1 MKRVA
6 FAVPTLL
13 IAFVLLHAATITSS
27 RISGLGRGEGL
38 NRSGQ
43 IVEQSVGGE
52 ATSTWIYSNGERT
65 PVRVPGS
72 ESTVGFGIDDTGR
85 VVGYYT
91 ESRTGHQHGF
101 LYSQGSFSPIEVAD
115 SFATF
120 PRGINNSGQ
129 VAGYIY
135 RSAGTAGFI
144 YDGGTYKLVR
154 VPGANSTFLLGINN
168 LGDTVGYYSDATRPH
183 GVLYDRS
190 GTLKVIDVPGSRS
203 TTLNGIDSQGTIAGT
218 FIDAR
223 QHEHAFSYT
232 TSGVFTTIDAPG
244 AAGKLGTVAR
254 SINDLGQILIQGSD
268 HFLVNVAP

>member
-1 MKRVA
+1 LGCA
-6 FAVPTLL
+6 LTQTIFAQVNPIQLENLQTGTANWTL
-13 IAFVLLHAATITSS
+13 ASPATNHEIEGYADLTSVN
-27 RISGLGRGEGL
+27 LG
-38 NRSGQ
+38 
-43 IVEQSVGGE
+43 
-52 ATSTWIYSNGERT
+52 
-65 PVRVPGS
+65 
-72 ESTVGFGIDDTGR
+72 

-101 LYSQGSFSPIEVAD
+101 LYSQGSFSPIEVTD

-135 RSAGTAGFI
+135 SSAGTAGFI
-144 YDGGTYKLVR
+144 YTGGTYKLVR
-154 VPGANSTFLLGINN
+154 VPGANSTFLLAINS
-168 LGDTVGYYSDATRPH
+168 LGDTVGYYFDAARPH
-183 GVLYDRS
+183 GFLYDRS
-190 GTLKVIDVPGSRS
+190 GTLKIIDVPGSS

-268 HFLVNVAP
+268 HFLVNVTP